1 MVLLRGAFWVAMVV
15 VFSPREADLRPANN
29 AGQSA
34 SVVFDAFR
42 DGALATLSR
51 VEAQLAADDRERAN
65 RGPPNL
71 TR

>member
-1 MVLLRGAFWVAMVV
+1 MFLLRGAFWVAMVV

-34 SVVFDAFR
+34 SAVFDAFR

-51 VEAQLAADDRERAN
+51 VKADLAQQDREGVN
-65 RGPPNL
+65 RGPPG
-71 TR
+71 

>member
-34 SVVFDAFR
+34 SVVFDVFR

-51 VEAQLAADDRERAN
+51 VKADFAQADRERTN
-65 RGPPNL
+65 RGPPG
-71 TR
+71 

>member
-1 MVLLRGAFWVAMVV
+1 MFLLRGAFWVTMVV

-34 SVVFDAFR
+34 NAVFDAFR

-51 VEAQLAADDRERAN
+51 VKADLAQQDREGVN
-65 RGPPNL
+65 RGPPG
-71 TR
+71 